1 MTPNGGIVPITVKP
15 QKEERSESHSSAGAA
30 IDKTWLKAKDQ
41 DSYDLDIQ
49 KGKLLIKHLMKIYD
63 KSLSDQDS
71 LEEQEDS
78 QFYKDVLFNMLIPS
92 KEFSEV
98 ECMNDFVELVQVN
111 IMKIIDLEKSM
122 PGKNSIKKKVYE
134 ILFVEKA

>member
-1 MTPNGGIVPITVKP
+1 
-15 QKEERSESHSSAGAA
+15 
-30 IDKTWLKAKDQ
+30 
-41 DSYDLDIQ
+41 
-49 KGKLLIKHLMKIYD
+49 MKIYD